1 MAGATPRPAFAGG
14 GAVTATAASLAVPA
28 GAFVRGVVWGG
39 VPGVAYPRADPA
51 DAARLPADTWAMAS
65 VPAGVR
71 LELVG
76 DADGV
81 RLDVETTTDDLG
93 YRGAAAGTTFTALV
107 GDELLDEVPA
117 ERGRATVELRFH
129 GRSEMDRDAPVVV
142 HLPEGMKPVVHTIAA
157 VGGTLAPAPAG
168 PRWLC
173 YGDSIAEGWVAS
185 GPAWSWPARTA
196 RRHRLDLVNLGYA
209 GAARGEIPSAEQI
222 AALGGR
228 GADVISLSH
237 GTNCWSRTPHSAA
250 MVRAGLDAFLD
261 IVRQGHPDTP
271 VVVVSPVVRPDAEA
285 AANRL
290 GATLADLR
298 SAIEDVVTARA
309 ARDARLSLVPGAAL
323 LRPDQL
329 PDGIHPGDEGHAALA
344 DTIGPLVAAAAAGGG

>member
-1 MAGATPRPAFAGG
+1 MT
-14 GAVTATAASLAVPA
+14 AVPA
-28 GAFVRGVVWGG
+28 GPFVRGAAWPA

-65 VPAGVR
+65 IPAGVR

-76 DADGV
+76 DATGV
-81 RLDVETTTDDLG
+81 RLDVEVHGAADDLG
-93 YRGAAAGTTFTALV
+93 HRGPAAGTTFAALV

-117 ERGRATVELRFH
+117 SPGRSTVELRFP
-129 GRSEMDRDAPVVV
+129 GRSSPDGPDPDAPVVV
-142 HLPEGMKPVVHTIAA
+142 HLPERMRPVVHTVAA
-157 VGGTLAPAPAG
+157 VGGSLSPAPAG

-173 YGDSIAEGWVAS
+173 YGDSIAEGWIAS
-185 GPAWSWPARTA
+185 GPAWSWPARVA

-222 AALGGR
+222 AAR
-228 GADVISLSH
+228 PADVISLSH
-237 GTNCWSRTPHSAA
+237 GTNCWSRTPHSTA
-250 MVRAGLDAFLD
+250 MVRAGLEAFLD

-271 VVVVSPVVRPDAEA
+271 IVVASPVVRPDAEA
-285 AANRL
+285 TPNRL
-290 GATLADLR
+290 GAALADLR
-298 SAIEDVVTARA
+298 SAVEDVVA
-309 ARDARLSLVPGAAL
+309 ARIAQDARLSLVPGADL

-344 DTIGPLVAAAAAGGG
+344 DALGPVLAAAAATVVGEG

>member
-1 MAGATPRPAFAGG
+1 
-14 GAVTATAASLAVPA
+14 VPA
-28 GAFVRGVVWGG
+28 GPFVRGAAWPA

-65 VPAGVR
+65 IPAGVR

-76 DADGV
+76 DATGV
-81 RLDVETTTDDLG
+81 RLDVEATTDDLG
-93 YRGAAAGTTFTALV
+93 HRGAAAGTTFAALV
-107 GDELLDEVPA
+107 GDGLLDEVPA
-117 ERGRATVELRFH
+117 SPGRSTVELRFP
-129 GRSEMDRDAPVVV
+129 GRSSLDGLDPDAPVVV
-142 HLPEGMKPVVHTIAA
+142 HLPEGMQPVVHTVAA
-157 VGGTLAPAPAG
+157 VGGNLSPAPAG

-185 GPAWSWPARTA
+185 GPAWSWPARVS
-196 RRHRLDLVNLGYA
+196 RRHGLDVVNLGYA

-222 AALGGR
+222 AALP
-228 GADVISLSH
+228 ADVISLSH

-250 MVRAGLDAFLD
+250 MVRAGLEAFLD

-271 VVVVSPVVRPDAEA
+271 IVVASPVVRPDAEGTP
-285 AANRL
+285 NRL

-298 SAIEDVVTARA
+298 SAVEDVVA
-309 ARDARLSLVPGAAL
+309 ARLGQDARLSLVPGADL

-344 DTIGPLVAAAAAGGG
+344 DALGPVLAAAAAAAAGKG

>member
-1 MAGATPRPAFAGG
+1 
-14 GAVTATAASLAVPA
+14 VTAPEPA
-28 GAFVRGVVWGG
+28 GPFVRGVAWTAGA
-39 VPGVAYPRADPA
+39 GVAYPRADPG
-51 DAARLPADTWAMAS
+51 DLARLPGDTWAMAS
-65 VPAGVR
+65 IPVGVR
-71 LELVG
+71 LVLVG
-76 DADGV
+76 EADGV
-81 RLDVETTTDDLG
+81 RLDVETTSGDLG
-93 YRGAAAGTTFTALV
+93 YRGEAAGTTFTALV

-117 ERGRATVELRFH
+117 VPGRLTIELRFH
-129 GRSEMDRDAPVVV
+129 GRSEMDPAAPVVV
-142 HLPEGMKPVVHTIAA
+142 HLPEGMRPVVHTVAA
-157 VGGTLAPAPAG
+157 VGGTLEPAPPG

-196 RRHRLDLVNLGYA
+196 RRHGLDLVNLGYA

-222 AALGGR
+222 ATL

-250 MVRAGLDAFLD
+250 MVRAGIDAFLD

-271 VVVVSPVVRPDAEA
+271 IVVVSPVVRPDAEA
-285 AANRL
+285 TANRL

-298 SAIEDVVTARA
+298 SAIEDVVAARA
-309 ARDARLSLVPGAAL
+309 ARDARLSLVPGTPL

-329 PDGIHPGDEGHAALA
+329 PDGIHPGDGGHAALA
-344 DTIGPLVAAAAAGGG
+344 DAIGPVIAAAAGAGAAGRED